1 MKSVKEVLESEQ
13 EREMRRIFLDE
24 SSQISQDRKNYQKPG
39 NKIGLELE
47 CHIAEKET
55 LDLAP
60 EEMRN
65 SLTTNYGNTFGKEL
79 GAAQLEIRTK
89 PIITNKDVFE
99 VLTDNLTTSQQLARS
114 LIGNKYTLLN
124 MGFHPL
130 AEFNPAKRSET
141 EEKYKL
147 VPNFH
152 NEYGGELVR
161 KFFQHGI
168 DLGDAGIM
176 GLANSVQCN
185 IEAKSL
191 GDAIDKQNRS
201 FHISSYIWALA
212 SNAKFVGGKDIG
224 FEDIRMKAWEVS
236 HDTRDLEEI
245 LTETPLRVGLPKN
258 YDNSIEEYFSRIVQY
273 PFILSDKKNAFEI
286 GIGLNWNDTR
296 IKFNRNS
303 KTAIVEFRPISTQ
316 PTIEENIALM
326 AFYVGRLLYSQ
337 KTGEKL
343 LPMPLVKSN
352 REKVMKYGLDSR
364 LYSYEEGRIKL
375 LEFRNIAERELKN
388 AELGLTSEGIT
399 SYGFELL
406 RNRIK
411 KGNPS
416 NELSRIIH
424 SKGYN
429 TNSVRESTKEI
440 CGI

>member
-1 MKSVKEVLESEQ
+1 MKSVKKVLESEQ
-13 EREMRRIFLDE
+13 EKEMRRIFLDQ
-24 SSQISQDRKNYQKPG
+24 SSQISEDRRNYQKPG

-60 EEMRN
+60 ESVRN
-65 SLTTNYGNTFGKEL
+65 SLTTNHGNTFGKEL
-79 GAAQLEIRTK
+79 GASQLEIRTE
-89 PIITNKDVFE
+89 PMITDKDVFE
-99 VLTDNLTTSQQLARS
+99 ILYEDLKSSQKLARS
-114 LIGNKYTLLN
+114 LIGNDYTILN

-130 AEFNPAKRSET
+130 AEFNPAKRTST

-147 VPNFH
+147 VPDFH
-152 NEYGGELVR
+152 NEYESELVR
-161 KFFQHGI
+161 KFFQHGV

-191 GDAIDKQNRS
+191 GDAVDKQNRS
-201 FHISSYIWALA
+201 FHISPYIWALA
-212 SNAKFVGGKDIG
+212 SNAKFVGGRDIG

-236 HDTRDLEEI
+236 HDTRDLEEV
-245 LTETPLRVGLPKN
+245 LSETPIRVGLPKD
-258 YDNSIEEYFSRIVQY
+258 YDNSIEDYFRRVAEH
-273 PFILSDKKNAFEI
+273 PFILSDKDHAFEI

-303 KTAIVEFRPISTQ
+303 KTSIVEFRPISTQ
-316 PTIEENIALM
+316 PSTQENIALM

-343 LPMPLVKSN
+343 LPMQLVNHN
-352 REKVMKYGLDSR
+352 REEVMKYGLDSR
-364 LYSYEEGRIKL
+364 LYSYEGNRIKL
-375 LEFRNIAERELKN
+375 VEFRNIAERELRN
-388 AELGLTSEGIT
+388 AELGLLSEGMKK
-399 SYGFELL
+399 YGFNILKK
-406 RNRIK
+406 RIQN
-411 KGNPS
+411 GNPS
-416 NELSRIIH
+416 NKLSRIIH

-429 TNSVRESTKEI
+429 TKSVRESTKEI